1 MLPRGRAA
9 GALRWGRPGA
19 RLDGMA
25 TLLLVR
31 HAKAAN
37 RDEWRGADRDRPL
50 VKRGRAQ
57 AARLANALGDGD
69 GASDGDGGPALVA
82 ASPWLRCVQTAE
94 PMAATAGLEVVED
107 ARLGYDEPDFRAW
120 VIEALA
126 VHPERDLV
134 AVSHGDLIPWFLDDT
149 GLLAGFGRFRTG
161 SLYRVE
167 IVGGRLRAPAVY
179 VDRDDLPELDT
190 GG

>member
-1 MLPRGRAA
+1 
-9 GALRWGRPGA
+9 
-19 RLDGMA
+19 MA

-31 HAKAAN
+31 HAKAAD

-50 VKRGRAQ
+50 VRRGRAQ
-57 AARLANALGDGD
+57 AARLAGALGD
-69 GASDGDGGPALVA
+69 DGDGGGGRPALVA
-82 ASPWLRCVQTAE
+82 TSPWLRCVQTAE
-94 PMAATAGLEVVED
+94 PMAAAAGLEVVED

-126 VHPERDLV
+126 VHPDRGLV
-134 AVSHGDLIPWFLDDT
+134 AVSHGDLIPQFLDDT

-190 GG
+190 RD